1 MSDGAVTADYLRS
14 ITFEKPPWG
23 KRGYNEKAVTDF
35 LALCARRLDGRGHL
49 SAEDVRNV
57 RFNKP
62 PFGKRGFNEEQVD
75 ALLAEIATAIAEL
88 DTQPEL
94 DA

>member
-1 MSDGAVTADYLRS
+1 MSDGAVTAEYLRNFV
-14 ITFEKPPWG
+14 FEKPPWG
-23 KRGYNEKAVTDF
+23 KRGYNEKAVGDF
-35 LALCARRLDGRGHL
+35 VALCARRLDGRGHL

-62 PFGKRGFNEEQVD
+62 PFGKRGFDEAQVD
-75 ALLAEIATAIAEL
+75 ALMDEIATAIAK
-88 DTQPEL
+88 L